1 MGLFNISKLDSTNH
15 IVNNT
20 SFENYYDLFNKTFLL
35 EEISEQDMY
44 EYKISELTPKSL
56 EDAII
61 LSLSEDYSL
70 NQSVYFTTTEISHKI
85 NNTFKLLLKEKH
97 KDNVSRYFNQ
107 RFYPYYEIIEN
118 NKRLKY
124 KLSPTGYSKAYSI
137 IKSLKSS

>member
-1 MGLFNISKLDSTNH
+1 MLQKDTEYLKKTEEL
-15 IVNNT
+15 
-20 SFENYYDLFNKTFLL
+20 ENK
-35 EEISEQDMY
+35 
-44 EYKISELTPKSL
+44 
-56 EDAII
+56 
-61 LSLSEDYSL
+61 
-70 NQSVYFTTTEISHKI
+70 
-85 NNTFKLLLKEKH
+85 LKEKH